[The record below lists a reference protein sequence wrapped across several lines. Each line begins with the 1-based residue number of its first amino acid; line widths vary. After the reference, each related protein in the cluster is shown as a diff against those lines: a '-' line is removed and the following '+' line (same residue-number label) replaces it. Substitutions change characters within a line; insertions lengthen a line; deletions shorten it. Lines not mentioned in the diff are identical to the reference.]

1 MKHFSAPHSHNE
13 SKRKKK
19 CDEEEKVVYFMLK
32 GFSHFTK
39 MECELIVEIKLC
51 GAVVRH
57 LRAKILE

>member
-1 MKHFSAPHSHNE
+1 MKARE
-13 SKRKKK
+13 KK